1 MKIIYFLLLL
11 TFTLNA
17 SAAERMRF
25 PRSPDLSITPG
36 ALCSTPTE
44 FRYEERI
51 AYCARD
57 VSGWQKEL
65 VFISYRKLGYSLSGE
80 RSEYKVDHFIPLCV
94 GGSNEM
100 SNLWPQYYTV
110 SEKTDVMEQLAC
122 DVLVKGKISQR
133 DVIDLIMAVK
143 LDLEKLPEAMKY
155 LRRLNR

>member
-1 MKIIYFLLLL
+1 MKIIYFVLFL
-11 TFTLNA
+11 TLTL
-17 SAAERMRF
+17 SAYANERMRF

-44 FRYEERI
+44 YRYPERI

-65 VFISYRKLGYSLSGE
+65 AFINYRKLGYSLSGE

-110 SEKTDVMEQLAC
+110 SEKTDLLEQLAC
-122 DVLVKGKISQR
+122 EVLVKGKISQR

-143 LDLEKLPEAMKY
+143 LDLEKLPETMKY